1 MYDLLVIRRFGCT
14 YRTIIGFFA
23 VRSALSADRRCTSRK
38 AFSAVTPN
46 GLRLIVTKLNQI
58 LAVEKGVKSD
68 TQRKITDAYHT
79 IQKVALLSG
88 ISRTYQPVDDE
99 GEKLPPEST
108 RVQVKADDLLR
119 EVGKTL
125 TRLFDVTATK
135 DWTNTVARA
144 DVVVDGTA
152 LLKGAPVTYL
162 LFLEKQ
168 LTDIHTM
175 ISKLPV
181 LDPSETWTLD
191 PSADVWRTEP
201 VKTTRTKKVLRNH
214 VKAEATEKHPAQV
227 DVYTEDI
234 VVGYWTKVAFS
245 GALPAAQVREL
256 VERVTRLQDA
266 VKFSREAANITD
278 VTDQHVGDAIFGY
291 LFG

>member
-1 MYDLLVIRRFGCT
+1 M
-14 YRTIIGFFA
+14 A
-23 VRSALSADRRCTSRK
+23 
-38 AFSAVTPN
+38 
-46 GLRLIVTKLNQI
+46 TKLNQI
-58 LAVEKGVKSD
+58 LAVEKGVKAD
-68 TQRKITDAYHT
+68 TQRKVADAYHA
-79 IQKVALLSG
+79 IQKLPLLSG
-88 ISRTYQPVDDE
+88 LSRTYQPIDDE
-99 GEKLPPEST
+99 GESLPPEST
-108 RVQVKADDLLR
+108 RVQVKADDVLR
-119 EVGKTL
+119 DVGKTL

-144 DVVVDGTA
+144 DVVVDGRT
-152 LLKGAPVTYL
+152 LLEDVPVTYL

-175 ISKLPV
+175 ISKLPT

-191 PSADVWRTEP
+191 ASTDSYRTEP

-245 GALPAAQVREL
+245 GAMPAAHVRAL
-256 VERVTRLQDA
+256 IERVTKLQDA
-266 VKFSREAANITD
+266 VKFAREEANVTD
-278 VTDQHVGDAIFGY
+278 VTDRKVGDAIFGY